1 MKKRAFLAPVALS
14 VAALV
19 ANVAEPDK
27 ALAADPFMKSSV
39 GIAAR
44 TLGQVSGQN
53 FILSRN
59 ETSPS
64 HFGHSSH
71 ASHSSHSSHV
81 SHSSHSSHSSHYSG
95 SEPVPSVD
103 TSTYAPAPVYVPP
116 PTPTPKPKHK
126 RPKVKRTPRPR

>member
-27 ALAADPFMKSSV
+27 AFAADPFMTSSV
-39 GIAAR
+39 GMTTR
-44 TLGQVSGQN
+44 TLGQAAGRD
-53 FILSRN
+53 FILSRDDAV
-59 ETSPS
+59 PA

-71 ASHSSHSSHV
+71 ASHA

-95 SEPVPSVD
+95 SVPVPGGVD

-126 RPKVKRTPRPR
+126 RPKAKHTPRPR